1 MHDAECTGTQTL
13 DAVVNNDAENLFH
26 PAGFRNVEINCPCGD

>member
-1 MHDAECTGTQTL
+1 MHDAQCRTTTTL
-13 DAVVNNDAENLFH
+13 DAVVNNDAVNLFH